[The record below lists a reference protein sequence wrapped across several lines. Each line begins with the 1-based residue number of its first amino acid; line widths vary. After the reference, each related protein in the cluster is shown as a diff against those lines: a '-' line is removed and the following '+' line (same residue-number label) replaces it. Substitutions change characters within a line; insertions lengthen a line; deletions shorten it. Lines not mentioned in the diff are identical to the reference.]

1 MDLQDDIIYPLI
13 QASKYGDTETVLKL
27 LKKKKTDVNVKD
39 DKGYTAL
46 MWASVRGYKEIASML
61 IKKGADVNAW
71 NNDGDTALIYASG
84 HRHIEILS
92 MLLVKKADVNVGRG
106 RNREG
111 DTALMWAS
119 SNGYVNVVL
128 MLLNN
133 GANVNAKTEFGKT
146 ALHRACETG
155 KYDIVLILL
164 ERGADVNAKNQVGNT
179 ALILAT
185 LFMNIHKHAET
196 KLLVSILLD
205 KGADV
210 NAKNSYP
217 IFDRTT
223 EEIVRYQ
230 SNASLGYACRH
241 KNTEIV
247 EMLLDAGADIVY
259 KEDEKSDFLKS
270 IVEKRNRIREIN
282 ITSLVIKKG
291 LTKNNEPLMQKAQSE
306 TIYHIASFF

>member
-1 MDLQDDIIYPLI
+1 MDFQDDIIYPLI

-27 LKKKKTDVNVKD
+27 LKKKKTDVNAKD
-39 DKGYTAL
+39 NEGYTAL
-46 MWASVRGYKEIASML
+46 IHASVTGQKEIVSIL
-61 IKKGADVNAW
+61 LKKGADMNAR

-106 RNREG
+106 ENREG
-111 DTALMWAS
+111 ETALMWAS
-119 SNGYVNVVL
+119 YNGYVNVVL

-133 GANVNAKTEFGKT
+133 GANVNAKTEVGHT

-164 ERGADVNAKNQVGNT
+164 ERGADVNAKNQYGNT
-179 ALILAT
+179 ALTVAT
-185 LFMNIHKHAET
+185 MSMNIHTQAET

-210 NAKNSYP
+210 NAKNSNP

-223 EEIVRYQ
+223 GEIVRYQ
-230 SNASLGYACRH
+230 GNAPLGYACRH

-247 EMLLDAGADIVY
+247 EMLLNAGADIVY

-291 LTKNNEPLMQKAQSE
+291 LTKNNESLMQKAQSE

>member
-46 MWASVRGYKEIASML
+46 IHASERGYKEIASML
-61 IKKGADVNAW
+61 IKKGADVNAR

-92 MLLVKKADVNVGRG
+92 MLLVKKADVNMA
-106 RNREG
+106 RETG
-111 DTALMWAS
+111 WTALMWAS
-119 SNGYVNVVL
+119 YNGYVNVVL

-133 GANVNAKTEFGKT
+133 GANVNAKTEVGHT

-155 KYDIVLILL
+155 KYDIVSILL
-164 ERGADVNAKNQVGNT
+164 ERGADVNAKNQYGNT
-179 ALILAT
+179 GLTVAT
-185 LFMNIHKHAET
+185 MSMNIHTQAET

-210 NAKNSYP
+210 NAKNSNP

-223 EEIVRYQ
+223 GEIVRYQ
-230 SNASLGYACRH
+230 GNAPLGYACRH
-241 KNTEIV
+241 KSTEIV

>member
-1 MDLQDDIIYPLI
+1 MDFQDDIIYPLI

-46 MWASVRGYKEIASML
+46 IHASERGYKEIASML

-106 RNREG
+106 GNREG

-119 SNGYVNVVL
+119 YNGYVNVVL

-133 GANVNAKTEFGKT
+133 GANVNAKTEVGHT

-164 ERGADVNAKNQVGNT
+164 ERGADVNAKNQYGNT
-179 ALILAT
+179 ALTVAT
-185 LFMNIHKHAET
+185 MSMNIHTQAET

-210 NAKNSYP
+210 NVKNSNP

-223 EEIVRYQ
+223 GEIVRYQ
-230 SNASLGYACRH
+230 GNAPLGYACRH
-241 KNTEIV
+241 KSTEIV

-291 LTKNNEPLMQKAQSE
+291 LTKNNESLMRKAQSE